1 MIEWKSW
8 IKDLIE
14 SYPIKNKNE
23 VIEGIYTFYNTIK
36 LLNPNYD
43 KTVSVSSLSGGT
55 KHSIEFLDKNKV
67 SLGSINLVANDLKD
81 ICLEFSVGGKKL
93 GISCTDEGVAQSYVD
108 TPIGEECHQ
117 IVNIE
122 YLSATITAWYN
133 KIRTEYTELCGTLK
147 DELLSTIDSQI
158 QANTPNFTGI
168 IVMWSGSE
176 SNIPTGWHLCDG
188 TNGTPDL
195 RGRFIL
201 GSNST
206 HLSGST
212 GGSATYSIGKHYH
225 YWGHHNNDNN
235 GYFICLGPNGKYSE
249 VPSIPSKTVY
259 AASWNGDNGGGWDC
273 GLDGMRQDKPRSNG
287 ENLITS
293 LNYTNGTDDVSSD
306 NSGESLPPYYAL
318 CFIMKL

>member
-43 KTVSVSSLSGGT
+43 KTVAVSSLSGGT

-81 ICLEFSVGGKKL
+81 VCLEFSVGGKKL

-108 TPIGEECHQ
+108 TPVGEECHQ

-122 YLSATITAWYN
+122 YLSDTITAWYN

-147 DELLSTIDSQI
+147 DELLNTIDSQI
-158 QANTPNFTGI
+158 KANTPNFTGI

-201 GSNST
+201 GSDST
-206 HLSGST
+206 HSSGST
-212 GGSATYSIGKHYH
+212 GGSSTYDLGKHYH
-225 YWGHHNNDNN
+225 YIGHHNNNN
-235 GYFICLGPNGKYSE
+235 SGYFLCLGSNGKYSE
-249 VPSIPSKTVY
+249 IPTIPSKTVNG
-259 AASWNGDNGGGWDC
+259 AKWNGNDGGNWNYT
-273 GLDGMRQDKPRSNG
+273 MSEVRNVFPVSNG
-287 ENLITS
+287 ENIVTS
-293 LNYTNGTDDVSSD
+293 LNYANGTDNVSGGTS
-306 NSGESLPPYYAL
+306 SETLPPYYAL

>member
-43 KTVSVSSLSGGT
+43 KTVAVSSLSGGT

-81 ICLEFSVGGKKL
+81 VCLEFSVGGKKL

-108 TPIGEECHQ
+108 TPVGEECHQ

-122 YLSATITAWYN
+122 YLSDTITAWYN

-147 DELLSTIDSQI
+147 DELLNTIDSQI
-158 QANTPNFTGI
+158 KANTPNFTGI

-201 GSNST
+201 GSDST
-206 HLSGST
+206 HSSGST
-212 GGSATYSIGKHYH
+212 GGSATYDLGKHYH
-225 YWGHHNNDNN
+225 YVGYGNASQDGYHLGTENKNFKSELPTIPDAVIKFNDFEGGSGRGWSDINRDSTD
-235 GYFICLGPNGKYSE
+235 G
-249 VPSIPSKTVY
+249 
-259 AASWNGDNGGGWDC
+259 WN
-273 GLDGMRQDKPRSNG
+273 SANG

-293 LNYTNGTDDVSSD
+293 LNYINGTNNVSGS
-306 NSGESLPPYYAL
+306 NSSETLPPYYAL

>member
-23 VIEGIYTFYNTIK
+23 VIKGIYTFYNTIK

-43 KTVSVSSLSGGT
+43 KTVAVSSLSEGT
-55 KHSIEFLDKNKV
+55 KHSIEFLDKNEV
-67 SLGSINLVANDLKD
+67 SLGSINLVANNLKD

-122 YLSATITAWYN
+122 YLSDTITAWYN
-133 KIRTEYTELCGTLK
+133 KIHTEYTELCGTLK
-147 DELLSTIDSQI
+147 TELLNTIDSQI
-158 QANTPNFTGI
+158 KANTPNFTGI

-176 SNIPTGWHLCDG
+176 SNIPSGWYLCDG

-212 GGSATYSIGKHYH
+212 GGSTTVTLSGSSELYSISKLASSV
-225 YWGHHNNDNN
+225 
-235 GYFICLGPNGKYSE
+235 YFNEK
-249 VPSIPSKTVY
+249 
-259 AASWNGDNGGGWDC
+259 
-273 GLDGMRQDKPRSNG
+273 
-287 ENLITS
+287 
-293 LNYTNGTDDVSSD
+293 SD
-306 NSGESLPPYYAL
+306 NIENFGYHDVEDGKETWRFGMDSGDGVRMEIKKNNTTPTGETLPPYYAL